1 MDVASRILPSFL
13 GLKSEKINQKA
24 ADHLSTDD
32 QAKQKCDH
40 SPLHVDHAFA
50 VLSK

>member
-13 GLKSEKINQKA
+13 GLKLEKINQKA

-40 SPLHVDHAFA
+40 SLLHVDHAFA